1 MKLHSICLLISLL
14 CFLRFL
20 LCKKLFPVEQLRRS
34 FGAVLGWNDGESYN
48 RVAPLRM
55 FFTEFIVSS
64 SLSPPPK
71 PARQFNRVGIV
82 FAGGPA
88 PAANAVISAA
98 AASFLRAGCQVVGIK
113 HGYSRLIGY
122 DGEKRL
128 VEGTDYLMLDHPILK
143 RTRNSQGIII
153 GTARTNPGKH
163 VSCPADLDDPEKTAA
178 LNHVYR
184 ALRTLKIEA
193 LVSIGGDDTLKT
205 ANKLVLFQQRLPESE
220 TRIPIVHLPKTID
233 NDYHGIDFTFG
244 FFTAVDFLASE
255 LRNLIYD
262 AEVTQSYFIAE
273 TMGRS
278 AGWLAYGAAIA
289 GESSLVI
296 SVEDIAGS
304 YLISETHT
312 NEQGQLTTRPIM
324 NIERVVNRIV
334 KSMLAREAEGKNY
347 GVIVLAEGLSEFL
360 PLDFVRGVSRDEHG
374 HISISEI
381 DLCSVFTKLVGKAY
395 KLATGKDRKI
405 KGLQLGYESR
415 CAKPH
420 AFDVMLGSQLG
431 VGAYRALAEK
441 QLDAVMVSVSGQLE
455 LFYEPFKN
463 LVDAE
468 TLVTRVRYIQPG
480 SDFHRL
486 ARFLE
491 THVND

>member
-1 MKLHSICLLISLL
+1 
-14 CFLRFL
+14 
-20 LCKKLFPVEQLRRS
+20 
-34 FGAVLGWNDGESYN
+34 
-48 RVAPLRM
+48 
-55 FFTEFIVSS
+55 
-64 SLSPPPK
+64 
-71 PARQFNRVGIV
+71 VGIV

-98 AASFLRAGCQVVGIK
+98 AASFLRAGSQVVGIK
-113 HGYSRLIGY
+113 HGYSRLSDY
-122 DGEKRL
+122 TGEKQLRDG
-128 VEGTDYLMLDHPILK
+128 VEYVFLDHPLLK
-143 RTRNSQGIII
+143 RTRNSQGILI

-163 VSCPADLDDPEKTAA
+163 VARLADLDDDSKTAP
-178 LNHVYR
+178 LRNVYR
-184 ALRTLKIEA
+184 ALRSIEVEA
-193 LVSIGGDDTLKT
+193 LISIGGDDTLKT
-205 ANKLVLFQQRLPESE
+205 ANKILLYQQRLPDDQP
-220 TRIPIVHLPKTID
+220 RIPIVHLPKTID

-244 FFTAVDFLASE
+244 FFTAVDFLAAE

-296 SVEDIAGS
+296 SVEDISGN
-304 YLISETHT
+304 YLVSESFT
-312 NEQGQLTTRPIM
+312 NANGELTTRPIM
-324 NIERVVNRIV
+324 DVERVAQRIV
-334 KSMLAREAEGKNY
+334 KTMLAREAEGKNY
-347 GVIVLAEGLSEFL
+347 GVIVLAEGLSEYL

-381 DLCSVFTKLVGKAY
+381 NLCSIFTRLVAKAY
-395 KLATGKDRKI
+395 RQSTGRDRKV

-441 QLDAVMVSVSGQLE
+441 QLDGVMVSVSGQLE

-463 LVDAE
+463 LIDAE
-468 TLVTRVRYIQPG
+468 SLVTRVRYIQPG